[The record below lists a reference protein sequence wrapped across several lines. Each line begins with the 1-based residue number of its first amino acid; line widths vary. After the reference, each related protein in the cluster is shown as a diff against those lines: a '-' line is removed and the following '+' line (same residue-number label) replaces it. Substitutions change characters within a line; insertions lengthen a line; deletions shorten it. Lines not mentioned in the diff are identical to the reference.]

1 MYDDDILNIGPNVNN
16 TYTKVNDGVNYNVN
30 KLYSYTPTLLELP
43 DIQCGEFKEKLTI
56 LIKGLLDDIS
66 NINNPD
72 PYTPMLYEKNIHLK
86 NAMDFIR
93 AVFSCIYC
101 IIKKIKD
108 ENNTENCYKDPIE
121 NTPQDVINP
130 QQSLNILLD
139 TFNLSNPNIDDKPI
153 ITISNNNEENKENT
167 DSSTISASSSSSSS
181 TSSRSSSEISSLS
194 SNTFRT
200 LSTR

>member
-1 MYDDDILNIGPNVNN
+1 MYDSDTLNIYPNMNN
-16 TYTKVNDGVNYNVN
+16 TYTKVNNGVNYTVN

-56 LIKGLLDDIS
+56 LIKGLLDDIG

-108 ENNTENCYKDPIE
+108 ENNTENCYKNPIE
-121 NTPQDVINP
+121 NTQQEVINP
-130 QQSLNILLD
+130 QQSLNVLLD
-139 TFNLSNPNIDDKPI
+139 TFNLSNLNIDDKPNV
-153 ITISNNNEENKENT
+153 TISNNNEDNIVNT
-167 DSSTISASSSSSSS
+167 DSTSIS
-181 TSSRSSSEISSLS
+181 TSSSNASTTSSEMSPLS
-194 SNTFRT
+194 SNT
-200 LSTR
+200 STNP